1 MIFIVKRWTLSL
13 PIIATLCFLCKLF
26 AFSQI
31 LKSMHVFPIYYE
43 FGFSNHLEAD
53 IMGSNA
59 GPDNQ
64 NGLHFSCL
72 FFSFEQTGHILEG
85 CIT

>member
-1 MIFIVKRWTLSL
+1 
-13 PIIATLCFLCKLF
+13 
-26 AFSQI
+26 
-31 LKSMHVFPIYYE
+31 MHVFPIYYE

-64 NGLHFSCL
+64 NGHSL
-72 FFSFEQTGHILEG
+72 FLSFLFLWTNWPHLGGLYNIIILWPNENHG
-85 CIT
+85 FNAQNASLS

>member
-1 MIFIVKRWTLSL
+1 MIYKYNRTVLEMIFIVKRWTLSL

-64 NGLHFSCL
+64 NGHSL
-72 FFSFEQTGHILEG
+72 FLSFLFL
-85 CIT
+85 